1 MEWPSGSP
9 LSPGGSGDSDL
20 EVVGDFSEGL
30 KALGVFKRG
39 SEDYRRLSEGLRS
52 LGVFKRGSEGR
63 RRFSEGLE
71 AFGCFKQGFDGFG
84 EGLSLLSEDLKVSG
98 RCPELAGNSPA
109 TAPLAP
115 TEPGHLIS

>member
-1 MEWPSGSP
+1 MFLSESP
-9 LSPGGSGDSDL
+9 R
-20 EVVGDFSEGL
+20 VVD
-30 KALGVFKRG
+30 ALAKDWRPFGVFKRG
-39 SEDYRRLSEGLRS
+39 S
-52 LGVFKRGSEGR
+52 
-63 RRFSEGLE
+63 
-71 AFGCFKQGFDGFG
+71 DGFG